1 MEIDFSI
8 LETIPP
14 FPGDRSEDISLQ
26 DVEAQINALQS
37 EIDSIALDI
46 IPFDKTDCVTVF
58 CCALAEILA
67 DTFMADPAN
76 PDSLA
81 SSLNNSKSTLGKWCN
96 SIHEKIDHTNN
107 PLDFQGRADID
118 GNIYFN
124 GSGFKGPNVSYGG
137 GDHRVRTYGHDLF
150 RFWSAIKQIKD
161 GTFRDSGFIDGVEVI
176 IETTKN
182 AYGNDFA
189 PCNGWFDAVCKYVCH
204 MFADF
209 FSSKGLPLPGSSY
222 LTHSSDRELRQLGSE
237 LYIDGVNLRTEML
250 KATSVAIPEI
260 MLRIVHFLRYK
271 DSEWSKEAKAKK
283 LHLLLLITHGI
294 ASAFNIGKVIITENP
309 ESLNIP
315 MITRMVYMAFRCI
328 KDQLDFNARVMY
340 KVSLSIVSTNL
351 KLQETMI
358 IMSQHIYY
366 TINYQQLCLQI
377 REEYNRRVYQRI
389 DMASKVAALQF
400 EYAFNQID
408 KQSILS
414 EGSAEIILLEKQLP
428 ITTEDDDKSL
438 KSICEEYVISDSQIE
453 NIKLEKLL

>member
-67 DTFMADPAN
+67 DTYMADPAN

-81 SSLNNSKSTLGKWCN
+81 SSLNNSESSLGKWCN

-137 GDHRVRTYGHDLF
+137 GD
-150 RFWSAIKQIKD
+150 
-161 GTFRDSGFIDGVEVI
+161 
-176 IETTKN
+176 
-182 AYGNDFA
+182 
-189 PCNGWFDAVCKYVCH
+189 
-204 MFADF
+204 
-209 FSSKGLPLPGSSY
+209 

-237 LYIDGVNLRTEML
+237 LYKDGVNLRTEML

-328 KDQLDFNARVMY
+328 KDQIDFNARVMY

-414 EGSAEIILLEKQLP
+414 EGSAEIILLEKT
-428 ITTEDDDKSL
+428 IAD
-438 KSICEEYVISDSQIE
+438 
-453 NIKLEKLL
+453 NN

>member
-67 DTFMADPAN
+67 DTYMADPAN

-81 SSLNNSKSTLGKWCN
+81 SSLNNSESSLGKWCN

-107 PLDFQGRADID
+107 PLDFQGRADVD

-137 GDHRVRTYGHDLF
+137 GD
-150 RFWSAIKQIKD
+150 
-161 GTFRDSGFIDGVEVI
+161 
-176 IETTKN
+176 
-182 AYGNDFA
+182 
-189 PCNGWFDAVCKYVCH
+189 
-204 MFADF
+204 
-209 FSSKGLPLPGSSY
+209 

-237 LYIDGVNLRTEML
+237 LYKDGVNLRTEML

-328 KDQLDFNARVMY
+328 KDQIDFNARVMY

>member
-67 DTFMADPAN
+67 DTNMADPAN

-81 SSLNNSKSTLGKWCN
+81 SSLNNSESSLGKWCN

-137 GDHRVRTYGHDLF
+137 GD
-150 RFWSAIKQIKD
+150 
-161 GTFRDSGFIDGVEVI
+161 
-176 IETTKN
+176 
-182 AYGNDFA
+182 
-189 PCNGWFDAVCKYVCH
+189 
-204 MFADF
+204 
-209 FSSKGLPLPGSSY
+209 

-237 LYIDGVNLRTEML
+237 LYKDGVNLRTEML

-328 KDQLDFNARVMY
+328 KDQIDFNARVMY